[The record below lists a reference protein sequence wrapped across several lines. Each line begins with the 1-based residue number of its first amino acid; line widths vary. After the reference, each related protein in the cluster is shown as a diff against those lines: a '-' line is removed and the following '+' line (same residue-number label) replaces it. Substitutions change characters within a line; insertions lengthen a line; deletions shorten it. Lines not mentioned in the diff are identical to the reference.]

1 MEDEKALVEAI
12 LDNYKAGLND
22 LHVQTNTDTHKVKLL
37 ESFLYLTLN
46 GWISLTTIVWYWK
59 QN

>member
-22 LHVQTNTDTHKVKLL
+22 LHVQTNADTHKVKLI
-37 ESFLYLTLN
+37 ESCLYLTLN
-46 GWISLTTIVWYWK
+46 G
-59 QN
+59 

>member
-1 MEDEKALVEAI
+1 MEDEKSLVEAI

-46 GWISLTTIVWYWK
+46 G
-59 QN
+59 